1 MHDRLFE
8 LYNLLLRHFGPTG
21 WWPADTP
28 FEMVAGAILTQNTAW
43 KNVEKALKNLARL
56 EALTPEGLMQLPEDI
71 LRDAVKPAGYFNQKS
86 KRLRGFLQMLM
97 DEYEGNLENLFVLPT
112 DSLRHWLL
120 RITGIGP
127 ETADSILL
135 YAAERPV
142 FVIDTYTV
150 RILSRH
156 SILPEDVTYD
166 EAQQYMM
173 DHLPLEVPLYKEFH
187 ALLVYTG
194 KDFCRP
200 KPLCPGCPLE
210 DSL

>member
-1 MHDRLFE
+1 MHNRLHD
-8 LYNLLLRHFGPTG
+8 LYRVLRDHFGPTG
-21 WWPADTP
+21 WWPADSS
-28 FEMVAGAILTQNTAW
+28 FEVIAGAILTQNTAW
-43 KNVEKALKNLARL
+43 KNVEKALANLAGLR
-56 EALTPEGLMQLPEDI
+56 ALTPEGLWNLPEST
-71 LRDAVKPAGYFNQKS
+71 LRDAVRPAGYFNQKS
-86 KRLRGFLQMLM
+86 KRLRGFLQVLF
-97 DEYEGNLENLFVLPT
+97 DEFEGSLELLFELPT
-112 DSLRHWLL
+112 DALRHRLL
-120 RITGIGP
+120 RISGIGP

-150 RILSRH
+150 RILTRH
-156 SILPEDVTYD
+156 GILSEEVTYE

-173 DHLPLEVPLYKEFH
+173 DHLPLDVPLYKEYH

-200 KPLCPGCPLE
+200 KPVCQGCPLE